1 MLYWFLIYSGGDL
14 AIHIYIPVYVHVFFS
29 TVIYCWILSVVPC
42 AIQSRLIIYVVYR
55 GVSLLVQ
62 ALNLSVPSPP
72 VPFVIMDLSSL
83 TTLFLSCK

>member
-1 MLYWFLIYSGGDL
+1 M
-14 AIHIYIPVYVHVFFS
+14 
-29 TVIYCWILSVVPC
+29 VPC

-83 TTLFLSCK
+83 TTLFLSSK